1 MKMVRNRKEVD
12 REGFEEKG
20 YTHYCRGRRRENLG
34 AGIFAS
40 VFSTISVSVCFAST
54 VSARERENAG
64 RRRGFF
70 SVCVRLKRGTEK

>member
-54 VSARERENAG
+54 VSARERE
-64 RRRGFF
+64 RGKAKRVFQC
-70 SVCVRLKRGTEK
+70 VCALETRD